1 VILVVLAALCILAV
15 PLFGGRLS
23 RLASLDLH
31 FLWAAPLALALQVL
45 IVTIAPGG
53 SETLHA
59 SVHIATYALGGL
71 FLWANRRVRG
81 ALVIGAG
88 AALNAFVIVI
98 NGGVMPEW
106 RTAQRLAGL
115 TLGAGFKN
123 SAPIAHPHLLWLGDV
138 IPVPAPLSLSNV
150 LSVGDCLIFAGMLI
164 LLRGACWVPKGSTP
178 QGSDE
183 QAPGAGIEPA
193 GPTTRWWLRP
203 AKARHVGLVDTPARQ
218 APAGS

>member
-1 VILVVLAALCILAV
+1 VILIVLAVLCVLAV
-15 PLFGGRLS
+15 PLFGGSLGRLG
-23 RLASLDLH
+23 SLELR
-31 FLWAAPLALALQVL
+31 FMWAAPLALALQVL

-53 SETLHA
+53 SESLHA
-59 SVHIATYALGGL
+59 DVHIATYALGGL

-106 RTAQRLAGL
+106 KTAQRLAGL

-150 LSVGDCLIFAGMLI
+150 LSIGDCVIFAGMII
-164 LLRGACWVPKGSTP
+164 LLRGACWAHDGSPP
-178 QGSDE
+178 QRS
-183 QAPGAGIEPA
+183 
-193 GPTTRWWLRP
+193 
-203 AKARHVGLVDTPARQ
+203 AKVQNVALVDAAAQQ
-218 APAGS
+218 APAGP